1 MHADGGR
8 GVHVRVSCWL
18 SAADGASEP
27 CDIGA
32 VGASASLVLVDGR
45 TDGGTDPYTI
55 INANFRAHIVP
66 NWASLYIKYAPMLAK
81 HCGDRVKRFVQLC
94 CIYPSVLLRRFLL
107 AWILL

>member
-1 MHADGGR
+1 MHGDGGC

-32 VGASASLVLVDGR
+32 VGASASCVLVDGR

-55 INANFRAHIVP
+55 SNANFRAHTVP
-66 NWASLYIKYAPMLAK
+66 NRTSLCIKYAPMLAK
-81 HCGDRVKRFVQLC
+81 HCGDRAKRFVQLC
-94 CIYPSVLLRRFLL
+94 CIYPSVLLRHFLL